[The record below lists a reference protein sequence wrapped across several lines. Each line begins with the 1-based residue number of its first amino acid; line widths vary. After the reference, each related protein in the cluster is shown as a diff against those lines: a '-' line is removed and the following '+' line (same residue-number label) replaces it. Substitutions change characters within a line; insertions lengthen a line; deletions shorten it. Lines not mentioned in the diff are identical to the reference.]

1 MKKAIISALGAI
13 MALQISAVAQAKT
26 EVEFWHAFTGRL
38 GELVAEQVSTFNASQ
53 SQYEVVQRHKGNYS

>member
-26 EVEFWHAFTGRL
+26 EVEF
-38 GELVAEQVSTFNASQ
+38 
-53 SQYEVVQRHKGNYS
+53 